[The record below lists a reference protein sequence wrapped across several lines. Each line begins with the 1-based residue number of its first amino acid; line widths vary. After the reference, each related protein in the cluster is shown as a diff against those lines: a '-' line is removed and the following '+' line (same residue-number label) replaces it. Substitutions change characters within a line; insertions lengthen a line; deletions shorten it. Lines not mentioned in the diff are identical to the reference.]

1 MYTEAAGLDDIRPLG
16 YDAGVCLG
24 WKIHYYCIIDLYMI

>member
-1 MYTEAAGLDDIRPLG
+1 MYSEAAGLDDIRPLG

-24 WKIHYYCIIDLYMI
+24 WKIYYCIIDLHTI